1 VTELENRPA
10 HLAWHET
17 MEMHELVVSQTIAL
31 KKFRLFSEAIKEN
44 TLQKLYVQT
53 IGDLEKNLNDILA
66 FYPDAPRQEQEVAN
80 LPFDDAFYAAELLA
94 CSKVLVKNYA
104 TAITE
109 TATPS
114 LKDTF
119 VSHLTK
125 AIKLHTKIFNYMHQ
139 HGMYPAYHLEQLLEN
154 DVTLAKGA
162 L

>member
-1 VTELENRPA
+1 VTESENRPA

-17 MEMHELVVSQTIAL
+17 MEMHELVASQTISL
-31 KKFRLFSEAIKEN
+31 KKFKLFVNAISDN

-53 IGDLEKNLNDILA
+53 IGDLERNLNDILA
-66 FYPDAPRQEQEVAN
+66 FYPDSPREGQPID
-80 LPFDDAFYAAELLA
+80 LPFDDTFYAAELLS

-104 TAITE
+104 AAITE

-119 VSHLTK
+119 VNHLNK
-125 AIKLHTKIFNYMHQ
+125 AIKLHTKVFNYMHQ
-139 HGMYPAYHLEQLLEN
+139 HGMYPAYHLDQLLEK
-154 DVTLAKGA
+154 DVTLVKKA

>member
-1 VTELENRPA
+1 MTKTENRPA

-17 MEMHELVVSQTIAL
+17 MEMHELVVSQTLSL
-31 KKFRLFSEAIKEN
+31 KKFKLFVESIKDN

-53 IGDLEKNLNDILA
+53 IGDLERNLSDILA
-66 FYPDAPRQEQEVAN
+66 FYPEAPREVQN
-80 LPFDDAFYAAELLA
+80 TLDLPLDDAFYAAELLA
-94 CSKVLVKNYA
+94 CSKILIKNYA

-119 VSHLTK
+119 VNHLNK

-154 DVTLAKGA
+154 DVTLVKGA
-162 L
+162 V

>member
-17 MEMHELVVSQTIAL
+17 MEMHELVVAQTNAL
-31 KKFRLFSEAIKEN
+31 KKLRFFSEAINDN

-66 FYPDAPRQEQEVAN
+66 FYPEAPRAKLDAAN
-80 LPFDDAFYAAELLA
+80 LPFDDAFYAGELLA
-94 CSKVLVKNYA
+94 CSKILIKTYA
-104 TAITE
+104 SAITE

-119 VSHLTK
+119 VSHLNN
-125 AIKLHTKIFNYMHQ
+125 AIKLHTKVFNYMHQ

-154 DVTLAKGA
+154 DVTLVKGA